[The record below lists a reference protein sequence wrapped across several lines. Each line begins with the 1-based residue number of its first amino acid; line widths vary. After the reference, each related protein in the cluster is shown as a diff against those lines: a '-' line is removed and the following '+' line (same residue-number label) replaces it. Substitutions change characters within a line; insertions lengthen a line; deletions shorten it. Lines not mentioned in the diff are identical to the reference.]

1 MGLGVLSR
9 PAGCLE
15 LWLRPRGVSAPRGT
29 VPVSGWSY
37 GSGDTSVAL
46 ELWLRPPMW
55 GDRGGPQQGEWP
67 EKVLKAAA
75 MHGLELWLRMRGGC
89 LGLKLRGTANTRRYN
104 RREKDSSPINQKVVP
119 DRRRLP
125 RSLSPAG
132 GVFPPVGDWAREW
145 ASRESHDGK
154 SWRTRPWSRGF

>member
-9 PAGCLE
+9 PAGCWS
-15 LWLRPRGVSAPRGT
+15 WLRPRGVSAPHGT
-29 VPVSGWSY
+29 VPVSCWSY

-55 GDRGGPQQGEWP
+55 GDRDRPQQGGCP
-67 EKVLKAAA
+67 EKVLKATA
-75 MHGLELWLRMRGGC
+75 MHGLELWLRMRGGG
-89 LGLKLRGTANTRRYN
+89 LGAETPGTANTRRYN

-119 DRRRLP
+119 DRRCLP

-132 GVFPPVGDWAREW
+132 GVIFLLSGWAREW
-145 ASRESHDGK
+145 ASRESHDTAMK
-154 SWRTRPWSRGF
+154 PWR